1 MRQTLYS
8 LLALCLLL
16 SSVSNSKAEQPP
28 QKPWQITI
36 SAGFGFNDNVPRLDS
51 RLTLAANIPGI
62 TKRES
67 ALARLTFDGQYDLI
81 RSSQHILTA
90 GYNVFAGFFL
100 NSGGLDN
107 FNFVEHSF
115 WGGYQKKLGTDTVG
129 SFKLSDRY
137 TTYGGDGVR
146 NSIILE
152 PALIHRVNN
161 HITVE
166 LNGLWAFNDYK
177 VPLLFGG
184 APAANQDGEIMELS
198 PVIFFSAPN
207 FPVQGH
213 LRYRYGLSQT
223 QGGAFNYNE
232 NAISPGVSAPLFWK
246 IEAELIYWRIWREY
260 DGLGPTLNSKRQ
272 DNIDLFQVHTTRPIS
287 HSAHWYVD
295 YEHTNAK
302 SNANGFE
309 YNQNVLT
316 SGILMTF

>member
-1 MRQTLYS
+1 MHRSISCLVASFLILSTATIS
-8 LLALCLLL
+8 L
-16 SSVSNSKAEQPP
+16 AEQPTD
-28 QKPWQITI
+28 KPWKITI

-51 RLTLAANIPGI
+51 GLTLASTVVGI

-67 ALARLTFDGQYDLI
+67 ALARFSFDGQYDLVN
-81 RSSQHILTA
+81 SNQHILTA
-90 GYNVFAGFFL
+90 GYNVIADFFL

-107 FNFVEHSF
+107 FNFVEHAF

-137 TTYGGDGVR
+137 TTYGGDGIR

-152 PALIHRVNN
+152 PALVHRVNN

-198 PVIFFSAPN
+198 PVVFFSVPN
-207 FPVQGH
+207 YSVQGH

-272 DNIDLFQVHTTRPIS
+272 DDIDLFLVRATRPIS
-287 HSAHWYVD
+287 NSAQWYFD

-309 YNQNVLT
+309 YNQNVFT